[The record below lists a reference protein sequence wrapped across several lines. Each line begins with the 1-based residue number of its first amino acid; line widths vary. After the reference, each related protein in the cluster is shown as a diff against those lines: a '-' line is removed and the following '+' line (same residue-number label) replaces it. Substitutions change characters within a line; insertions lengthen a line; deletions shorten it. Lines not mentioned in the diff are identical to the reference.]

1 MKSEPNENTYFI
13 KDSGAELARLIE
25 QERVFSKALGG
36 WLPEHPDLSTFL
48 APFERILDVACGSG
62 GWGISLA
69 QAYPHLQ
76 VEGFDIDKRMINY
89 ANAQVK
95 ASRLDNARF
104 RVMNALDR
112 LDYPAN
118 FFDLVNVRF
127 MAVLPSAA
135 WPSVIQEFM
144 RITRP
149 GGIIRLTEAE
159 AYSLTNAPAFETL
172 SGMFLQAFKRTGHG
186 FSPDGRNSGLT
197 PLLRPLLEKAG
208 CQNVQIRPF
217 VIDWSVGREEHEPIR
232 QDIRVF
238 TQLLQPFIAG
248 TGVATQEELERLY
261 LQADM
266 EMMSE
271 DFYALWY
278 FLTAWGEKP
287 KP

>member
-89 ANAQVK
+89 ANAQAK

-172 SGMFLQAFKRTGHG
+172 SGMFLLAFKRTGHG

-238 TQLLQPFIAG
+238 TQLLQPVIAG
-248 TGVATQEELERLY
+248 TGVATEEELERL
-261 LQADM
+261 
-266 EMMSE
+266 
-271 DFYALWY
+271 
-278 FLTAWGEKP
+278 
-287 KP
+287 